1 MPAWLQASQ
10 HFNDMEQLFKSAM
23 PAEEAA
29 EEIYAGL
36 VKGQV
41 GGLAE
46 WACLSCAALWPV
58 LPAGSLYDA
67 QQQQQQQQQQQL
79 ACS

>member
-1 MPAWLQASQ
+1 MPSLSVPAWLQASQ
-10 HFNDMEQLFKSAM
+10 HYNDMEQLFKSAM

-41 GGLAE
+41 GRG
-46 WACLSCAALWPV
+46 
-58 LPAGSLYDA
+58 PAGQRPACRA
-67 QQQQQQQQQQQL
+67 QHCHSA
-79 ACS
+79 ACWLTL